1 MNTQIDSKPSAVL
14 IESYNERLRKFL
26 LPEDVQNAT
35 ITVGESDSDGVATA
49 TITIPGKKTITT
61 KIKRLNVDS
70 TAPLT
75 SVPELGGEKF
85 MRLLMDDMDA
95 VRVASSDIMN
105 AIGIR
110 TPDDIANLP
119 LEDQVTLEGAIMLS
133 AAIWIKEG
141 VFVPPTDIIVD
152 DISNNY
158 SEYLAK
164 NGNVLGVF
172 EVTAKPA
179 SLAYMGKTK
188 GMMMSQ
194 VTPTIP
200 DVTDVEWTIVEINIA
215 SPEDME
221 LLTDPSNYVV
231 STKSGI
237 ITTDRPQLDME
248 TFTGWMSAANYT
260 LKDGE
265 TVRVKVAASQI
276 GEVFRL
282 PIFTDV
288 GITAVTEPKSVYY
301 PFKML
306 FLREEPVN
314 PYPYSLSVTV
324 SKGNYVVTTEVE
336 LTGIAGQSDE
346 LGFKYLPA
354 SDEVHYVDYTYRDGI
369 LTINLNGIQT
379 KSYTTD
385 NTTIVVPLLTGLASQ
400 ELGGVGQ
407 FTSEYITDD
416 TNVLPVPT
424 WAIEDEP
431 DTRSIEEL
439 PTTVFTPRGD
449 VDGVVNDI
457 SIEMDI
463 LKTGKWSL
471 RDSSGLEI
479 LGMDSGVQETE
490 YLVSKDISRFEYT
503 NLRPV
508 LTTGMLTAGE
518 TYTLF
523 ADLNSLTFSSHGD
536 ATDGI
541 DFTALPEG
549 IKCLRFG
556 LSNRELTVPTVMPA
570 SLTNM
575 SRLFSQSRVFN
586 QDLSGWDMSNV
597 TDVSGMFNNATAF
610 NQDISDWDVSSVTA
624 MSGMFENANAF
635 NQDISGWDV
644 SNVTNMRAMFFEST
658 SFDQDLSNW
667 NVSSVTNMK
676 YMFYD
681 ATAFNQDIS
690 TWNVGSVTDISQMFS
705 GAKKFNQDISGWDV
719 SNVLDMAGMFF
730 EATAFV
736 QDLTGWCV
744 TNITEEPEYFAS
756 STSLTPELFPVWG
769 TCPRGEDG
777 STPVE
782 PIDPPVEEV
791 PGEFDLDKV
800 TNGDTSGQWTLEV
813 DVESDE
819 VPVASVLTE
828 LALTAVN
835 NAYDTTIT
843 TADVTSNL
851 EDKTLTIYTLKENA
865 SNVTGTLIVTV
876 ILNVTPPP
884 VVKFDLNTLTNTGSP
899 GTWIHEYDEGADFN
913 AEALIVANQL
923 VEVINLTFDQV
934 VVTSDL
940 AITAEPPD
948 IISISPSITGHDKL
962 DSMIFVQT
970 KVKPKPIVRFDL
982 STITNGDEVGV
993 WTLDINEDDLS
1004 EVTAQSA
1011 TQAVLDAFNASSDIQ
1026 ITYDQLDVVKEDT
1039 LITVTPSKGGAGV
1052 LEGSF
1057 IITLNV
1063 IVKVPEVP
1071 QVLPKD
1077 GGVKFTVTYPDSEA
1091 ANAGITIRI
1100 DDRIDSAYTL
1110 YENDIVVVNND
1121 VITDDIGGLSIEG
1134 NESVTVV
1141 TTAGRRGKVCEY
1153 IYVGPA
1159 QSLRVGSIGLNAV
1172 EVNMTSFGEGVSNI
1186 LFNVP
1191 GKLTVPTVLP
1201 AHVTKLNAMF
1211 NACTTFNQDISM
1223 WDTSRVTNMSQMFN
1237 SCKAF
1242 NQPIGNWN
1250 VSKVTDMSRMFT
1262 DAYAFNQ
1269 DLSGWS
1275 TSSLTKTESMF
1286 NNAGAFNQDISN
1298 WNVSSVTDMN
1308 TMFNGAS
1315 SFNQDISAWDVSK
1328 VTDMSN
1334 MFGGASVFNADI
1346 SGWDTVNVTDMG
1358 YMFSRTPA
1366 FNQDL
1371 SKWCVPNIDTLPAGF
1386 TDNPLLTEE
1395 RIPVWGTCPSHE
1407 PESA

>member
-1 MNTQIDSKPSAVL
+1 MSTQVDSKPSAVL
-14 IESYNERLRKFL
+14 IESYNERMSKFL
-26 LPEDVQNAT
+26 LPESVHNAT
-35 ITVGESDSDGVATA
+35 VVIGETDSNGVAIA

-61 KIKRLNVDS
+61 KVKRSNLES
-70 TAPLT
+70 TVALT
-75 SVPELGGEKF
+75 SIDELDGGKF
-85 MRLLMDDMDA
+85 MCL
-95 VRVASSDIMN
+95 VI
-105 AIGIR
+105 
-110 TPDDIANLP
+110 
-119 LEDQVTLEGAIMLS
+119 EDQTVIES
-133 AAIWIKEG
+133 AANDITSAMGINSTKDFTDLTTEQATELEENITFSAALWVNQGI
-141 VFVPPTDIIVD
+141 FVPPFDFTWIDITDEYTEHLA
-152 DISNNY
+152 NND
-158 SEYLAK
+158 
-164 NGNVLGVF
+164 NIRGVF
-172 EVTAKPA
+172 EVEAKPN
-179 SLAYMGKTK
+179 SLGFVGGVK
-188 GMMMSQ
+188 G
-194 VTPTIP
+194 VTL
-200 DVTDVEWTIVEINIA
+200 A
-215 SPEDME
+215 
-221 LLTDPSNYVV
+221 
-231 STKSGI
+231 
-237 ITTDRPQLDME
+237 R
-248 TFTGWMSAANYT
+248 A
-260 LKDGE
+260 
-265 TVRVKVAASQI
+265 
-276 GEVFRL
+276 
-282 PIFTDV
+282 
-288 GITAVTEPKSVYY
+288 ITAPSEP
-301 PFKML
+301 
-306 FLREEPVN
+306 
-314 PYPYSLSVTV
+314 
-324 SKGNYVVTTEVE
+324 GTT
-336 LTGIAGQSDE
+336 
-346 LGFKYLPA
+346 
-354 SDEVHYVDYTYRDGI
+354 
-369 LTINLNGIQT
+369 
-379 KSYTTD
+379 
-385 NTTIVVPLLTGLASQ
+385 
-400 ELGGVGQ
+400 
-407 FTSEYITDD
+407 
-416 TNVLPVPT
+416 
-424 WAIEDEP
+424 EDEP

-457 SIEMDI
+457 NIQMDI

-508 LTTGMLTAGE
+508 LTTDMLTAGE

-575 SRLFSQSRVFN
+575 SRLFGQSRVFN
-586 QDLSGWDMSNV
+586 QDISDWDMSHVTDMSYMFNNATSFNQDLSSWDTSNV
-597 TDVSGMFNNATAF
+597 TNMNGMFENATAF
-610 NQDISDWDVSSVTA
+610 NQDISLWDVSH
-624 MSGMFENANAF
+624 
-635 NQDISGWDV
+635 
-644 SNVTNMRAMFFEST
+644 VTNMSAMFKEAT

-667 NVSSVTNMK
+667 NVSPVTNMK
-676 YMFYD
+676 YMFYS

-730 EATAFV
+730 EATAFNSDISTWNV
-736 QDLTGWCV
+736 GSVTNMDSMFSSAGTFNQDISNWNVSSVTDMSYMFNNATAFNQDLSNWCV
-744 TNITEEPEYFAS
+744 SNITVEPTEFSTNAS
-756 STSLTPELFPVWG
+756 SWTLSKPIWG

-777 STPVE
+777 STP
-782 PIDPPVEEV
+782 PDPTYSL
-791 PGEFDLDKV
+791 DLDKV
-800 TNGDTSGQWTLEV
+800 TNGDTPGQWTLQL

-819 VPVASVLTE
+819 VPEAALLTE
-828 LALTAVN
+828 LTLTAVN
-835 NAYDTTIT
+835 IAHETTIT
-843 TADVTSNL
+843 TADVISNL
-851 EDKTLTIYTLKENA
+851 EGKTLTIYTLKENA

-948 IISISPSITGHDKL
+948 IISISPSIPGRDKL
-962 DSMIFVQT
+962 DSMIFVQA

-993 WTLDINEDDLS
+993 WTLDVNEGELS

-1011 TQAVLDAFNASSDIQ
+1011 TQAVLDAFNVSSDIQ

-1110 YENDIVVVNND
+1110 YENDAVVVNND
-1121 VITDDIGGLSIEG
+1121 VVTDDTGGLSIEG
-1134 NESVTVV
+1134 NQSVTII
-1141 TTAGRRGKVCEY
+1141 TTGGRRGKVCEY
-1153 IYVGPA
+1153 IYLGPA
-1159 QSLRVGSIGLNAV
+1159 ASLRVSSNGLNAV
-1172 EVNMTSFGEGVSNI
+1172 EVDMTSFGEGVTNI

-1201 AHVTKLNAMF
+1201 PHVTRLNAMF
-1211 NACTTFNQDISM
+1211 SYCTTFNQDISM

-1269 DLSGWS
+1269 DLSGWN

-1286 NNAGAFNQDISN
+1286 NSAGAFNQDISN

-1346 SGWDTVNVTDMG
+1346 SGWNTVNVTDMG

-1371 SKWCVPNIDTLPAGF
+1371 SKWCVPNIDTPPDEF